1 MMMNRLRV
9 RGRAAG
15 EPLVLEWLL
24 LAGLVLVNALFSA
37 AEVAIG
43 AVAVHPDLRQEMEQ
57 NPGRTARTLRRLAEH
72 GSRLLATA
80 RLGVTLAGFFAAAS
94 AAWTL
99 VPALSGWLAGPPLG
113 FSPAA
118 GRAWAFV
125 LVIFLLACV
134 MALLGELL
142 PKSLADRHPRP
153 IAFAVAWPI
162 QVMAWIF
169 YPLVRFLAGVND
181 LIVRATGGKAPAG
194 LPYVTEEEIRTLV
207 DAGEEGGTIEQ
218 EEKEMIEGVLE
229 LGKTLVREV
238 MVPRTDI
245 LAVEVETPL
254 LETID
259 PILEAGHS
267 RVPVY
272 QGTIDHIVGLLYV
285 KDLIRPLRDC
295 PTDRSLRDLLRQA
308 YFVPETK
315 YVDDLLREL
324 QQQRTHMAVVV
335 DEYGGTAGLVTIED
349 LLEEIVGEIQDEYDA
364 EEPLVQT
371 LGPGEFLFDARVA
384 VGDAEELAG
393 LEIPDGDFDT
403 LGGFVYARLGAI
415 PSVGDQ
421 VVIGDTTITVA
432 SLHGLRLGKLRV
444 RRGGVAPTAEAE
456 EGKGQR
462 GDAGET
468 GEGSE

>member
-1 MMMNRLRV
+1 MGAN
-9 RGRAAG
+9 GW
-15 EPLVLEWLL
+15 LEGFL

-43 AVAVHPDLRQEMEQ
+43 AVVAHPDLRQKVEQ
-57 NPGRTARTLRRLAEH
+57 DPSRTARTLRRLAGH

-94 AAWTL
+94 AARTL
-99 VPALSGWLAGPPLG
+99 GPAMGRWLSGPPLS
-113 FSPAA
+113 FSAPA
-118 GRAWAFV
+118 GQAWAFV
-125 LVIFLLACV
+125 LVVFILACV
-134 MALLGELL
+134 MVLLGGLL
-142 PKSLADRHPRP
+142 PKSLADRYPRP
-153 IAFAVAWPI
+153 IAFAVTWPI

-181 LIVRATGGKAPAG
+181 LLVRWTGGRRSTG

-207 DAGEEGGTIEQ
+207 DAGEEEGAIEM
-218 EEKEMIEGVLE
+218 EEKEMIDGVLE

-245 LAVEVETPL
+245 LALEVGTPL
-254 LETID
+254 LEALD

-272 QGTIDHIVGLLYV
+272 EGTIDHIVGVLYA
-285 KDLIRPLRDC
+285 K
-295 PTDRSLRDLLRQA
+295 DLLRPFRDGQAGCPLHDLLRPA

-324 QQQRTHMAVVV
+324 QQQRTHMAIVV

-364 EEPLVQT
+364 EEPLVQV
-371 LGPGEFLFDARVA
+371 LGPGEYLCDARLS
-384 VGDAEELAG
+384 VGDAEECAG
-393 LEIPDGDFDT
+393 MEIPEGDFDT

-415 PSVGDQ
+415 PKVGDQ
-421 VVIGDTTITVA
+421 VVVGDITITVA
-432 SLHGLRLGKLRV
+432 SVHGLRLGKLRV
-444 RRGGVAPTAEAE
+444 RRGGVSPAPE
-456 EGKGQR
+456 
-462 GDAGET
+462 AGENHR
-468 GEGSE
+468 GGAEGAEKPV